1 MSDGGKYSFPS
12 PEVFTEKRK
21 YLFSHQE
28 GTQGKIWRSHHFS
41 HHSMNHLSPSSSATS
56 NTYLIF
62 LRLSCL
68 GWNWSESWSELGENS
83 WREWVFI
90 YWLHQS
96 KDTGELLSACFSLL
110 HHLRKNGSEH
120 IFKWI
125 GRKQL
130 LERKSFQLQE
140 PELTR
145 ATRCLRRRRHR
156 EKIHRGPR
164 AFPHLPWEEKHPAHR
179 GRQVFLLA
187 SRNLEGLKVSKARN
201 TKNCGT
207 DYRIIGD
214 AHNYGK
220 KRLVGA
226 VEACGPAR
234 AAGNERGWG

>member
-12 PEVFTEKRK
+12 LRFLQKRENIYSLTRREHREKSEGPTI
-21 YLFSHQE
+21 SHTTPWTICLQAAA
-28 GTQGKIWRSHHFS
+28 QPAIHIW
-41 HHSMNHLSPSSSATS
+41 SSSV
-56 NTYLIF
+56 
-62 LRLSCL
+62 RLSCL

-110 HHLRKNGSEH
+110 HRLRKNGSEH
-120 IFKWI
+120 IFKRI

-145 ATRCLRRRRHR
+145 ATWCLRRRRHR

-164 AFPHLPWEEKHPAHR
+164 AFPHLPWEEKTPR
-179 GRQVFLLA
+179 PQSKQGRCFCWLA
-187 SRNLEGLKVSKARN
+187 
-201 TKNCGT
+201 GT
-207 DYRIIGD
+207 WR
-214 AHNYGK
+214 
-220 KRLVGA
+220 V
-226 VEACGPAR
+226 
-234 AAGNERGWG
+234 